1 MNPTEALQKT
11 ETRSAKKAF
20 SPRTDIYETDEAIV
34 LRADLP
40 GVDEASLDITL
51 AANRLEIY
59 AAPEPREVQ
68 GYNLAH
74 CEYGGG
80 DYGRSFVLPDKVDGE
95 KVDAALSNGVLELRL
110 PKKEGA
116 AARRIPVA
124 GGK

>member
-51 AANRLEIY
+51 AANRLR
-59 AAPEPREVQ
+59 ATGSPGLQ
-68 GYNLAH
+68 S
-74 CEYGGG
+74 C
-80 DYGRSFVLPDKVDGE
+80 
-95 KVDAALSNGVLELRL
+95 ALRV
-110 PKKEGA
+110 
-116 AARRIPVA
+116 RRR
-124 GGK
+124 

>member
-1 MNPTEALQKT
+1 MIQTQALQKM
-11 ETRSAKKAF
+11 ETQSAKRVF
-20 SPRTDIYETDEAIV
+20 SPRTDIYETAEAIV
-34 LRADLP
+34 LKADLP
-40 GVDEASLDITL
+40 GVDEAALDIAL
-51 AANRLEIY
+51 ESNRLEIY

-80 DYGRSFVLPDKVDGE
+80 DYERSFVLPDKVDGE
-95 KVDAALSNGVLELRL
+95 KVAAALSNGVLELTL